1 MARTARAP
9 RPTSSCE
16 ALSVRWSRHGE
27 GYAALEVLEVDEAPS
42 RAWSFVWPARVM
54 VQARSAGVRFRAGR
68 QRGELA
74 LGSVL
79 VIDGP
84 SAHVV
89 LHTDRGASFRVVFGR
104 PEGTAPGAA
113 LEVRTARVVDLDVDL
128 DPVRID
134 ERARDA
140 LRTVGPAPRRL
151 DARLARA
158 CQHIA
163 QTLTEELRLEDLAA
177 IAGVHRCHLCRVFA
191 QHLGLSPLRF
201 RAHVRVARARALLAA
216 GADCISVAHEVG
228 YCDQSHFNRSFRE
241 ITGTTPGAYARVVR
255 IACET
260 GSARWLSA
268 A

>member
-1 MARTARAP
+1 MERTARAP
-9 RPTSSCE
+9 RPAPSRA
-16 ALSVRWSRHGE
+16 ALSVRWSRD
-27 GYAALEVLEVDEAPS
+27 AALEVLEVDEAPS
-42 RAWSFVWPARVM
+42 RSWSFVWPARVM

-74 LGSVL
+74 CGAVL

-84 SAHVV
+84 GAHVV

-104 PEGTAPGAA
+104 PEGTSPGAA
-113 LEVRTARVVDLDVDL
+113 LEARVVDLDVDVDVAPSTL
-128 DPVRID
+128 D
-134 ERARDA
+134 ERAREA
-140 LRTVGPAPRRL
+140 LRSAPPAPRRL

-158 CQHIA
+158 CAYIA
-163 QTLTEELRLEDLAA
+163 QTLADELRLEDLAA
-177 IAGVHRCHLCRVFA
+177 VAGVHRCHLCRVFA

-201 RAHVRVARARALLAA
+201 RAQVRVARARALLAA

-241 ITGTTPGAYARVVR
+241 ITGTTPGAYARAVR
-255 IACET
+255 IACDD
-260 GSARWLSA
+260 GGARWLSA